1 MLVFDYTGGGVTIQ
15 DNTQALVLVES
26 VKTVSGF
33 QPFQV
38 ITPVV
43 DVTEPKRILVRTRP
57 EQRSGMIVE
66 WRCSNMH
73 FSPGSSSPAWQTG
86 EPAEGRYWQ
95 ARVTVTDSSIILD
108 RIEFLDYEQIK
119 REQALSTSF

>member
-1 MLVFDYTGGGVTIQ
+1 MLIFDYTGGGATIQ

-26 VKTVSGF
+26 VRTVSGF

-57 EQRSGMIVE
+57 EQRHDIVVE
-66 WRCSNMH
+66 WRCSDMH
-73 FSPGSSSPAWQTG
+73 FSPGSEFPAWRSG
-86 EPAEGRYWQ
+86 DPVPGRYWQ
-95 ARVTVTDSSIILD
+95 ARVTVTNPLVILD
-108 RIEFLDYEQIK
+108 RIELLDYNQTV
-119 REQALSTSF
+119 REQSLSTAF